1 MEVLKTND
9 LLIGYGNKA
18 ILPPINIT
26 LKEGDLVA
34 LIGPNGAGKS
44 TLFKTL
50 TAHIKQIEGNI
61 ELMGKDLSNYSSKE
75 KARLIGL
82 VLTSR
87 PDDMFLTVYDV
98 VASGRSPY
106 TNYFGRIKKEDEKI
120 IHESLEI
127 VGINN
132 LKNRYFETLSDGE
145 KQKVMIAKTIA
156 QNTPIIFM
164 DEPTAF
170 IDYPSKIELFSLMK
184 MLTKERN
191 KTIIFSSHDL
201 ELLLRY
207 TDDLWLLSK
216 GKELISG
223 KKSELMDKGFIKE
236 YFNLKEDI
244 NNLETK
250 KILTNVFFLND
261 ITSRFKNEEKGYI
274 VNHMRF

>member
-61 ELMGKDLSNYSSKE
+61 ELMGNDLSNYSSKE

-106 TNYFGRIKKEDEKI
+106 TNYFGKIKKEDEII

-244 NNLETK
+244 N
-250 KILTNVFFLND
+250 I
-261 ITSRFKNEEKGYI
+261 
-274 VNHMRF
+274 

>member
-1 MEVLKTND
+1 MEVLRTKE
-9 LLIGYGNKA
+9 LLIGYKNEP
-18 ILPPINIT
+18 ILPPINVA
-26 LKEGDLVA
+26 LNEGDLIA

-50 TAHIKQIEGNI
+50 TAHRKPISGII
-61 ELMGKDLSNYSSKE
+61 ELMGKELLSYSPKE
-75 KARLIGL
+75 KARMIGL

-87 PDDMFLTVYDV
+87 PDDMFLKVYDV
-98 VASGRSPY
+98 VASGRCPY
-106 TNYFGRIKKEDEKI
+106 TNFFGKIEKEDKNA

-132 LKNRYFETLSDGE
+132 LIDRYFDTLSDGE

-184 MLTKERN
+184 MLTEERK

-207 TDDLWLLSK
+207 TDDLWMISKNKELVSGKKDELLSK
-216 GKELISG
+216 GVINQ
-223 KKSELMDKGFIKE
+223 

-244 NNLETK
+244 
-250 KILTNVFFLND
+250 KI
-261 ITSRFKNEEKGYI
+261 
-274 VNHMRF
+274 

>member
-26 LKEGDLVA
+26 LNEGDLVA

-106 TNYFGRIKKEDEKI
+106 TNYFGEIKKEDEII

-184 MLTKERN
+184 MLTEERK

-207 TDDLWLLSK
+207 TDYLWMISKNKELVSGKKDELLSK
-216 GKELISG
+216 GVINQ
-223 KKSELMDKGFIKE
+223 

-244 NNLETK
+244 
-250 KILTNVFFLND
+250 KI
-261 ITSRFKNEEKGYI
+261 
-274 VNHMRF
+274 

>member
-1 MEVLKTND
+1 MEVLETKD
-9 LLIGYGNKA
+9 LYIGYKNKA
-18 ILPPINIT
+18 ILPPINVS
-26 LKEGDLVA
+26 LKEGSLIS

-50 TAHIKQIEGNI
+50 TDYIKPVSGSIK
-61 ELMGKDLSNYSSKE
+61 LMGKELSSYSSKE
-75 KARLIGL
+75 KAMLIGL
-82 VLTSR
+82 VLTER
-87 PDDMFLTVYDV
+87 PDDMFLKVYDV
-98 VASGRSPY
+98 VASGRCPY
-106 TNYFGRIKKEDEKI
+106 TNFFGKIEKEDENI

-127 VGINN
+127 VGIKQ
-132 LKNRYFETLSDGE
+132 LTNRYFNTLSDGE
-145 KQKVMIAKTIA
+145 KQKVMIAKTLA

-207 TDDLWLLSK
+207 TDDIWLISK
-216 GKELISG
+216 GKKLISA
-223 KKSELMDKGFIKE
+223 KKEELLLSGLMKE

-244 NNLETK
+244 R
-250 KILTNVFFLND
+250 I
-261 ITSRFKNEEKGYI
+261 
-274 VNHMRF
+274 

>member
-1 MEVLKTND
+1 MEVLRTEN
-9 LLIGYGNKA
+9 LHIGYKDKA
-18 ILPPINIT
+18 ILPPINVS
-26 LKEGDLVA
+26 LKEGNLIA

-50 TAHIKQIEGNI
+50 TAHIKPIKGSI
-61 ELMGKDLSNYSSKE
+61 KLFGKELTDYSSKE

-82 VLTSR
+82 VLTER
-87 PDDMFLTVYDV
+87 PDDMFLKVYDV
-98 VASGRSPY
+98 VASGRCPY
-106 TNYFGRIKKEDEKI
+106 TDFFGKIGKEDEKI
-120 IHESLEI
+120 IQESLDI
-127 VGINN
+127 VGINK
-132 LKNRYFETLSDGE
+132 LKDRYFNTLSDGE
-145 KQKVMIAKTIA
+145 KQKVMIAKTLA

-207 TDDLWLLSK
+207 TDDIWLISK
-216 GKELISG
+216 GKQLISA
-223 KKSELMDKGFIKE
+223 KKDDLIGNEILKE

-244 NNLETK
+244 
-250 KILTNVFFLND
+250 KI
-261 ITSRFKNEEKGYI
+261 
-274 VNHMRF
+274 

>member
-1 MEVLKTND
+1 MEVLRTRD
-9 LLIGYGNKA
+9 LLIGYKDEA
-18 ILPPINIT
+18 ILPPINVS
-26 LKEGDLVA
+26 LNEGDLIA

-50 TAHIKQIEGNI
+50 PAHINPIAGNI
-61 ELMGKDLSNYSSKE
+61 ELLGKNLSSYSPKE
-75 KARLIGL
+75 KAKLIGL

-87 PDDMFLTVYDV
+87 PDDMFLKVFDV
-98 VASGRSPY
+98 VASGRCPY
-106 TNYFGRIKKEDEKI
+106 TNFFGKMDENDLNI

-127 VGINN
+127 VGINE
-132 LKNRYFETLSDGE
+132 LKDRYFDALSDGE

-184 MLTKERN
+184 MLTKEKN

-207 TDDLWLLSK
+207 TDDLWMISK
-216 GKELISG
+216 KKELISG
-223 KKSELMDKGFIKE
+223 KKDELMHKGIVKE

-244 NNLETK
+244 R
-250 KILTNVFFLND
+250 I
-261 ITSRFKNEEKGYI
+261 
-274 VNHMRF
+274 

>member
-1 MEVLKTND
+1 MEVLRTKD
-9 LLIGYGNKA
+9 LLIGYKDES
-18 ILPPINIT
+18 ILPPINVA
-26 LKEGDLVA
+26 LNEGDLIA

-50 TAHIKQIEGNI
+50 TAHIKPVSGNI
-61 ELMGKDLSNYSSKE
+61 ELLGKELSSYSPKE

-87 PDDMFLTVYDV
+87 PDDMFLKVYDV
-98 VASGRSPY
+98 VASGRCPY
-106 TNYFGRIKKEDEKI
+106 TNFFGKIEKEDENA

-127 VGINN
+127 VGIKD
-132 LKNRYFETLSDGE
+132 LIDRYFDTLSDGE

-207 TDDLWLLSK
+207 TDDLWMISK
-216 GKELISG
+216 NKELVAG
-223 KKSELMDKGFIKE
+223 KKDELLNKGIINE

-244 NNLETK
+244 
-250 KILTNVFFLND
+250 KI
-261 ITSRFKNEEKGYI
+261 
-274 VNHMRF
+274 